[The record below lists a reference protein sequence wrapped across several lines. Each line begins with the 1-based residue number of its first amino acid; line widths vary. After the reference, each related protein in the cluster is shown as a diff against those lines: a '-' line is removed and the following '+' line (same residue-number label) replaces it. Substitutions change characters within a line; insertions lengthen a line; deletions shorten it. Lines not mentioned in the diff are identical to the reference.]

1 MSAKQSITFKTA
13 TGPLRVSY
21 RKLLKMIDVELAS
34 RSLEKTPYFIV
45 KNVTNLSKS
54 SKEDRLLTKH
64 VRKYYFE
71 SQLNIKTDGLKSPA
85 YLSTF
90 DDYYKFNNA
99 LVKTENSYMIKVDNV
114 YSTLPKCNTNL
125 LRADTIFPSLFH
137 LLSKGKYG
145 FVKVLTVK

>member
-1 MSAKQSITFKTA
+1 
-13 TGPLRVSY
+13 
-21 RKLLKMIDVELAS
+21 MIDVELAS
-34 RSLEKTPYFIV
+34 RSLQKAPFFIV
-45 KNVTNLSKS
+45 KNVTNLAKS
-54 SKEDRLLTKH
+54 SKDDRLLTKH

-90 DDYYKFNNA
+90 DDYYKFNSA
-99 LVKTENSYMIKVDNV
+99 LLKTENSYMIKVGNV
-114 YSTLPKCNTNL
+114 YSTLPQCNTNL

-137 LLSKGKYG
+137 LLNKGKYG